1 MPPSLRLRA
10 KGALVAPNVLAPSV
24 VYANRPGGQGA
35 YTNQSGGYWWGGGP
49 RQFVGPSR
57 PPETVIEVGRDGDF
71 VEGDHV
77 WGPSDVDRARGW
89 GFPHATR
96 WPGYVGGWEPPF
108 FARHPGQPTDG
119 WGGRFLGGALLE
131 GRVSTVFACV
141 DLIGR
146 SLATFPILSTRDSV
160 PVPNPPWTENPEP
173 EVYTSMVDAMKCVVN
188 SLCIRGQAFI
198 APTARYV
205 DNTVARWVVLNPD
218 MVKVSTVDG
227 LPRYDV
233 QGIGE
238 VPRSELLHVRYQVW
252 PGVAEGVGP
261 MEAAWR
267 NLISA
272 DALERWGTELA
283 VANGIPTAIL
293 QSASKLTKRQAD
305 EIKTSWAEAAYSRGT
320 LPAVLSGG
328 LTYTPLNLKPSD
340 IGLLDLRQF
349 DEARI
354 ASVFGVPLWFVGLP
368 NPDSLTYSTVEGA
381 FDYLWRATLRAMSF
395 NIMQALS
402 GFCMAR
408 GVFVRHDA
416 EAFVRP
422 DLATRANA
430 YATMLASNIT
440 TVDEVRTW
448 EGLPPLG
455 QAVPAVTA
463 ANTDGGI

>member
-1 MPPSLRLRA
+1 M
-10 KGALVAPNVLAPSV
+10 VAPNVLAPSV
-24 VYANRPGGQGA
+24 VYANRPGGRGG
-35 YTNQSGGYWWGGGP
+35 YTDQSGGYWWGGRP

-57 PPETVIEVGRDGDF
+57 PSSTVVEVGREGDF
-71 VEGDHV
+71 PEGDHV
-77 WGPSDVDRARGW
+77 WGPSESDQANGW

-96 WPGYVGGWEPPF
+96 WPGYVGSWEPPF
-108 FARHPGQPTDG
+108 YARYPGQPTDG
-119 WGGRFLGGALLE
+119 WGGGRFLGGAMLE

-160 PVPNPPWTENPEP
+160 PVPNPAWTENPEP
-173 EVYTSMVDAMKCVVN
+173 EVYTSMVDAMKCLVN
-188 SLCIRGQAFI
+188 SLCIRGQAFV
-198 APTARYV
+198 APTARYG
-205 DNTVARWVVLNPD
+205 DGTVARWVALNPD
-218 MVKVSTVDG
+218 VVTCSTVDG
-227 LPRYDV
+227 LPQYEIN
-233 QGIGE
+233 GIGLI
-238 VPRSELLHVRYQVW
+238 PRSELLHIRYQVW

-261 MEAAWR
+261 LEAAWR
-267 NLISA
+267 NLIGA

-293 QSASKLTKRQAD
+293 QAQSKLTKRQAD
-305 EIKTSWAEAAYSRGT
+305 EIKSSWAQAAYSRGT

-340 IGLLDLRQF
+340 IGLLDLRRF
-349 DEARI
+349 DETRI

-368 NPDSLTYSTVEGA
+368 NPDSLTYYTVEGA

-402 GFCMAR
+402 GFCMPR

-422 DLATRANA
+422 ELSTRSQA
-430 YATMLASNIT
+430 YANLLNAGVV

-448 EGLPPLG
+448 EGLPPLN
-455 QAVPAVTA
+455 QAAPVVIA
-463 ANTDGGI
+463 ANKDGGI